1 MRKETTAKVAPETN
15 IYENNGDGSLSEDT
29 NNAVTNSNRD
39 RAGSVKED
47 TCSTAVLGNEAQ
59 ETDLNENTGT
69 GGHESKGDG
78 SLNRDTDMN
87 GGHEIEG
94 DNSLKEDTNNTV
106 TNSNCDRA
114 GSVKEDTCSTGVFGN
129 EAQETDLNENTGTGG
144 HESKGHGSL
153 NGHTDMNGCHES
165 EGDASLGSVKEDT
178 CSTAVFG
185 NEAHETYLNEN
196 TGTGGHES
204 KGDGS
209 LNGDT
214 DMNGGHESEGDD
226 SLSEDTNNYERD
238 GSVKEDTW
246 STAVFG
252 NKEQETD
259 LNENTGTGCPESK
272 GDGSNNKDR
281 NSKTG
286 SFGSDSEKILTDQS
300 KGDASLT
307 EEIEK
312 NVTNERKGE
321 GSINEDINMTGKELE
336 GVTNES
342 EGDSLITDDGNS
354 NEAVRKE
361 LISTNESHVDQVV
374 REDTIEKDES
384 GEIVHGLSEIQVEIA
399 EKEATANN
407 AKEKVESSV
416 VDSSDD
422 ENLPLSELKI
432 LSSKRHDKGQ
442 VDSQIYFTSDSC
454 SALEGTEYNEGNG
467 NTIDR
472 IIERLNDS
480 EDSETHPM
488 SMEEYRLT
496 YDKEFFE
503 GAVLDDEAI
512 LKDARSEVG
521 SNIFSQS
528 DTSVTATSEN
538 GNVSSDSEPE
548 LIIYRNKSN
557 KKKKKLIYDAETM
570 TYLVSAA
577 QFGFPLEKILPDELR
592 EQCLKQDWGG
602 IEIKSGLKEGR
613 GGFAKKYIK
622 KNDPFCNYGGVQ
634 VSRSYAEKYLLPND
648 EKCNYLVELVETTS
662 SGMELFINCD
672 SKRDKTCGQL
682 INHSSLHPNAIPRT
696 YATAKGKLDI
706 IFCAQRDIKSGE
718 EILWDYGK
726 NYNGVEPC
734 VESCMKCKGAVT
746 KS

>member
-1 MRKETTAKVAPETN
+1 MDSQKRSQQKVKENKKASKKQAENTVRKETTAKVAPETN
-15 IYENNGDGSLSEDT
+15 IYENNGDGSLSEDR
-29 NNAVTNSNRD
+29 NNAVTNSNCD
-39 RAGSVKED
+39 RAGAVKED
-47 TCSTAVLGNEAQ
+47 TFSTAVLGNIAQ
-59 ETDLNENTGT
+59 ETDWNENTGT

-78 SLNRDTDMN
+78 SLDGDTDMN

-94 DNSLKEDTNNTV
+94 DDSLEEDTNNTV
-106 TNSNCDRA
+106 MNSNRDTA

-129 EAQETDLNENTGTGG
+129 EAQETDLNENNGTGG
-144 HESKGHGSL
+144 HESKGDGSL
-153 NGHTDMNGCHES
+153 DGDTDMNGGHES
-165 EGDASLGSVKEDT
+165 DGDASLGSVKEDT
-178 CSTAVFG
+178 CSTGVLG

-209 LNGDT
+209 LDGDT

-226 SLSEDTNNYERD
+226 SLREDTNNRERD

-246 STAVFG
+246 STAVSGNEAQETDLNKNTGTGGHESKGDGSLNRDRDMNGSHESDGSVKEDTWSTAVSG
-252 NKEQETD
+252 NKEKETD
-259 LNENTGTGCPESK
+259 LNENTGTGCPESNS
-272 GDGSNNKDR
+272 DGSNNEDR

-286 SFGSDSEKILTDQS
+286 YFGSDSEKILTDQS
-300 KGDASLT
+300 KGDASLA

-321 GSINEDINMTGKELE
+321 GSINEDTNMTGKELE

-342 EGDSLITDDGNS
+342 ECDGLMTDDGNG

-361 LISTNESHVDQVV
+361 FISTNESHVDQVV

-480 EDSETHPM
+480 EDSETRPM

-521 SNIFSQS
+521 CNIFSQS

-548 LIIYRNKSN
+548 LVIYRNKSN
-557 KKKKKLIYDAETM
+557 KKKKVDL
-570 TYLVSAA
+570 
-577 QFGFPLEKILPDELR
+577 
-592 EQCLKQDWGG
+592 
-602 IEIKSGLKEGR
+602 
-613 GGFAKKYIK
+613 
-622 KNDPFCNYGGVQ
+622 
-634 VSRSYAEKYLLPND
+634 
-648 EKCNYLVELVETTS
+648 
-662 SGMELFINCD
+662 
-672 SKRDKTCGQL
+672 
-682 INHSSLHPNAIPRT
+682 
-696 YATAKGKLDI
+696 
-706 IFCAQRDIKSGE
+706 
-718 EILWDYGK
+718 
-726 NYNGVEPC
+726 
-734 VESCMKCKGAVT
+734 
-746 KS
+746 